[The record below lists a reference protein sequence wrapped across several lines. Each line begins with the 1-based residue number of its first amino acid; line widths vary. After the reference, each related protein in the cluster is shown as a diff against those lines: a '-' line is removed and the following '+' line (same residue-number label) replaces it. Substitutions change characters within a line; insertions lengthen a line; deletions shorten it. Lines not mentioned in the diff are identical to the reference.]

1 MDNQREDAQRN
12 MDRGLRGLRSR
23 SNATSPIEK
32 FENLRQAYRLIK
44 DLENHGP
51 AGLIHLVALAYVTG
65 APIRIWNS
73 QHELRRTIG
82 EENDGIPI
90 DIEFHIRNKDNT
102 GHWTFRNR
110 GQPKDVHIDLNNC
123 LFSVIAEQTGIS
135 ATELREKTIEQ
146 LKRNV
151 RLLADYM
158 KEILWLEDNNRIAL
172 LIGGARYIGTS
183 AADASKNLDDS
194 QNKYCHGGGL
204 SKGHPRGHAS
214 APYAFGRLD
223 SAENYSENGWKSA
236 FLNRDD
242 QDRAAH
248 VALSS
253 PEAQAA
259 MTRLN
264 QGSVSEQINL
274 NLENLGTST
283 EGFNRG
289 IEFMNGRRIS
299 YERSI
304 RQLVLVLRHHE
315 NKYNDPT
322 APVFVQTFYPKLN

>member
-1 MDNQREDAQRN
+1 MNNQREDPQRSK
-12 MDRGLRGLRSR
+12 DRSLRGSR

-32 FENLRQAYRLIK
+32 FENLHQAWRLIN
-44 DLENHGP
+44 DLKNYGP
-51 AGLIHLVALAYVTG
+51 AGLIHLAALAYVTG

-73 QHELRRTIG
+73 QHELRRTVG
-82 EENDGIPI
+82 EENNGIPI
-90 DIEFHIRNKDNT
+90 DLEFHIRHKDDNT
-102 GHWTFRNR
+102 GHWTLRGR
-110 GQPKDVHIDLNNC
+110 GQPKDIYIDLNNC
-123 LFSVIAEQTGIS
+123 LFSVIAEQTGVS
-135 ATELREKTIEQ
+135 VTELREKTIEQ

-151 RLLADYM
+151 RLLADFM
-158 KEILWLEDNNRIAL
+158 KEILWLEDNNRIVL

-183 AADASKNLDDS
+183 AADASKILDDS
-194 QNKYCHGGGL
+194 QNRYSHGSN

-214 APYAFGRLD
+214 APYASGRLD
-223 SAENYSENGWKSA
+223 SAESYSENGRKSA

-264 QGSVSEQINL
+264 QDSLVEPVHL

-283 EGFNRG
+283 ERVNRG
-289 IEFMNGRRIS
+289 IEFVYGHPVG

-304 RQLVLVLRHHE
+304 RELVLVLRHHE
-315 NKYNDPT
+315 NKYDDPN
-322 APVFVQTFYPKLN
+322 APVFVLTFYPKLH